1 MLTLDDIVAAR
12 RATASRLHRT
22 PMLRSSTLA
31 AMTGTDL
38 LLKAEC
44 FQKTGSFKPRGVLN
58 KIRHLSP
65 EEKQRGL
72 ITFSAGNHAQAV
84 AYAAAA
90 EGIPATVVMP
100 AAAVRSKVEAA
111 RGYGAEVVLHGE
123 MTQIFARAEEL
134 RRERNLTF
142 VHPFDDPIVIAGQG
156 TVGLEILDEVPDLR
170 VAVVPVGGGGLISG
184 IAAALKLSRP
194 DVRVYGVEPMTAA
207 AMAQSLAAGRPVRL
221 EQVRTVADGLAAPFA
236 GEHTYALVS
245 RFVDGII
252 TVPDDAIVRAMRLVM
267 ERCKV
272 VVEPAGAAGV
282 AALLSGQIP
291 EARGAR
297 TVCVLSGGNVD
308 LDQLRTLLGA

>member
-1 MLTLDDIVAAR
+1 
-12 RATASRLHRT
+12 
-22 PMLRSSTLA
+22 
-31 AMTGTDL
+31 
-38 LLKAEC
+38 
-44 FQKTGSFKPRGVLN
+44 
-58 KIRHLSP
+58 
-65 EEKQRGL
+65 
-72 ITFSAGNHAQAV
+72 
-84 AYAAAA
+84 
-90 EGIPATVVMP
+90 
-100 AAAVRSKVEAA
+100 
-111 RGYGAEVVLHGE
+111 
-123 MTQIFARAEEL
+123 
-134 RRERNLTF
+134 
-142 VHPFDDPIVIAGQG
+142 
-156 TVGLEILDEVPDLR
+156 
-170 VAVVPVGGGGLISG
+170 
-184 IAAALKLSRP
+184 
-194 DVRVYGVEPMTAA
+194 
-207 AMAQSLAAGRPVRL
+207 MAQSLAAGRPVRL